1 MKQKILNQ
9 IYDWGFLIL
18 YLILKLLYSDL
29 KIEFEI
35 KISIFSFFQYT
46 ISMSKCITLFHVC
59 TQET

>member
-46 ISMSKCITLFHVC
+46 ISMS
-59 TQET
+59 